1 MSVAALGGVTA
12 AAAGAACFDGGLA
25 LQALDARQVPREH
38 GLRPTLL
45 LRLARRRRWVAATGL
60 AFAGWPFHLLALALA
75 PLSLVQPTLA
85 LGLVLLLYLGH
96 RVLGERVGR
105 TELLAVAGVVAG
117 VAVLAW
123 AAPPETTHHAKPAR
137 IAAGLAPLAVIALL
151 PVVLPR
157 VGINPPAQL
166 LAFAAGAAFAFTGVE
181 IGRASCR
188 ERV

>member
-1 MSVAALGGVTA
+1 MSWGALGGIASAA
-12 AAAGAACFDGGLA
+12 AAAGCLGGGLA
-25 LQALDARQVPREH
+25 MQAPDARAEH
-38 GLRPTLL
+38 PEHNLKPTLL

-123 AAPPETTHHAKPAR
+123 AAPPETTHHAEPAR

-166 LAFAAGAAFAFTGVE
+166 LAFAAGA
-181 IGRASCR
+181 
-188 ERV
+188 